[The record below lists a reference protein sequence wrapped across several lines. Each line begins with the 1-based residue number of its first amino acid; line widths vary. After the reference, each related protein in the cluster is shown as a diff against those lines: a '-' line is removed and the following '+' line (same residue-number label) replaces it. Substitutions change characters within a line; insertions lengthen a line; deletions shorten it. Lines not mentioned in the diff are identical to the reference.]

1 MEDKKSFL
9 GKGWSFPPEFNRQN
23 RGIKM
28 LADEADIE
36 SSLHILLTTQL
47 GERIMQPNYG
57 CDLDSMQFETLSL
70 TQKTYVSD
78 LIRTAIL
85 YHEPRIDVVQ
95 VYIDTTD
102 ELNGVLLIN
111 IEYTVRSTN
120 TRRNMVYPF
129 YKIEATDI

>member
-1 MEDKKSFL
+1 MEERKSFL
-9 GKGWSFPPEFNRQN
+9 GKGWSFPPEFSRQSK
-23 RGIKM
+23 GIKM

-70 TQKTYVSD
+70 TQKTYISD

-129 YKIEATDI
+129 YKIEATEI

>member
-1 MEDKKSFL
+1 
-9 GKGWSFPPEFNRQN
+9 
-23 RGIKM
+23 M

-70 TQKTYVSD
+70 TQKTYISD

-129 YKIEATDI
+129 YKIEATEI